1 MKISKFNSS
10 LSKEVIELFI
20 NVFSA
25 SENEEEGHII
35 GNLVSNIIETT
46 EPQDLIGFVASSS
59 DIVIGGIFFS
69 RFIVPNNQTAFMLS
83 PMAIATNEQGKSI
96 GQKLISHGLSHLKS
110 MNTDLVFTYGDPNY
124 YCKLG
129 FKPISENIVSAPFK
143 LSQPEGWLAQSLDG
157 RAINPMQGATTCVE
171 AFNDP
176 TIW

>member
-25 SENEEEGHII
+25 SENEEEGHIT

-59 DIVIGGIFFS
+59 DTVIGCIFFS
-69 RFIVPNNQTAFMLS
+69 RFVVPNNQTAFMLS
-83 PMAIATNEQGKSI
+83 PVAIATNEQGKSI
-96 GQKLISHGLSHLKS
+96 GQKLIRHGLNHLKS

-124 YCKLG
+124 YSKVG
-129 FKPISENIVSAPFK
+129 FRPISENVVSALFK

-157 RAINPMQGATTCVE
+157 GAINPMQGATTCVE

-176 TIW
+176 AIW